1 MRVIVVL
8 VSLLLAGFVA
18 AFGLKVAGVE
28 SVTPPSV
35 LINLLLGI
43 GLYAAATGIDFRAA
57 RRDARL
63 IVAAISVG
71 VLLKAALVLHAVSN
85 TLLARSEERR
95 EAAAALN
102 EAKA

>member
-35 LINLLLGI
+35 LINLLLGSDTTVCSL
-43 GLYAAATGIDFRAA
+43 GT
-57 RRDARL
+57 
-63 IVAAISVG
+63 
-71 VLLKAALVLHAVSN
+71 K
-85 TLLARSEERR
+85 
-95 EAAAALN
+95 
-102 EAKA
+102 